1 MACVL
6 SLWPLA
12 WGGWPVA
19 RWATLGLVPY
29 VTFIWMLN
37 RHHIRASQISP
48 AEHRGGH
55 DERGKIDLQSLLAV
69 QRAAVSSDNLGAVPG
84 LIKMIVDPA
93 RYRIRT
99 SETVSLEGRT
109 MGQRVSM
116 EFVLPPKYG
125 TTFHRAD
132 DGDTD
137 DAGPA
142 APDPAREATQSR
154 EMYVPAL
161 MVPKPTLIDHIVMV
175 DGQGQAVSVLSHEET
190 LELISVSLRFLLM
203 FCSRTRVRTP
213 APVSV
218 PAARAAQGRRGAA
231 LTTLE
236 EPDQRERMQRA
247 ELLLLNLVH
256 SIDPH
261 PGPSVDDQIDD
272 ALNILELPAE
282 ARERLYVRWLRD
294 FVRTLSHAYPVIA
307 AMPRPEANRLTLVYE
322 RTMVPPLDIGWPRE
336 RLRLALGLRPLKVT
350 FSTALALSSS
360 TYHLRVDGPPSQ
372 YLMEQTITCSV
383 CGGRLSRP
391 GVECLP
397 GTDPRHE
404 QTHQRFADRSGP
416 NRPHYELRSKRGQS
430 FASLY
435 MRGFATTGEHLR
447 VAVSFGETPPG
458 TLASALAT
466 ASITCLLVGTIGY
479 AESAGI
485 GNGSDVPPLLLT
497 LPAAAA
503 SWFGFTADGDSLLRS
518 SLAARLSLITGAI
531 TSLMATALFLLTDHA
546 DPRAPEVFSV
556 HIWHW
561 WALLFG
567 MATVNLLCIVP
578 PLIVRSWSYRRLLL
592 RKDTDDP
599 HLENRTT

>member
-1 MACVL
+1 M
-6 SLWPLA
+6 S
-12 WGGWPVA
+12 
-19 RWATLGLVPY
+19 
-29 VTFIWMLN
+29 
-37 RHHIRASQISP
+37 
-48 AEHRGGH
+48 
-55 DERGKIDLQSLLAV
+55 
-69 QRAAVSSDNLGAVPG
+69 
-84 LIKMIVDPA
+84 
-93 RYRIRT
+93 
-99 SETVSLEGRT
+99 
-109 MGQRVSM
+109 QRVSM
-116 EFVLPPKYG
+116 EFLLPPKYG
-125 TTFHRAD
+125 TTLHR
-132 DGDTD
+132 TD
-137 DAGPA
+137 DAGPETGDGP
-142 APDPAREATQSR
+142 APDRAGEKTQSR

-161 MVPKPTLIDHIVMV
+161 MVPKPTLIDHMTMV
-175 DGQGQAVSVLSHEET
+175 DGQGQSVSMLSHQET

-213 APVSV
+213 VPVSV
-218 PAARAAQGRRGAA
+218 PAARASQERRGAA
-231 LTTLE
+231 LSAPE
-236 EPDQRERMQRA
+236 ETEQRERMQRA

-256 SIDPH
+256 SFDPH

-272 ALNILELPAE
+272 ALNILALPAE

-294 FVRTLSHAYPVIA
+294 FVRILSHAYPVIA
-307 AMPRPEANRLTLVYE
+307 ALPRPEANRVTLVYE

-350 FSTALALSSS
+350 FSTALALSSRD
-360 TYHLRVDGPPSQ
+360 YHLRVDGPPSQ
-372 YLMEQTITCSV
+372 YLMEQTITCSI

-397 GTDPRHE
+397 GTDPQHR
-404 QTHQRFADRSGP
+404 QTHQRFADRTGP
-416 NRPHYELRSKRGQS
+416 DQPHYELRSKRGQS
-430 FASLY
+430 FADLY

-466 ASITCLLVGTIGY
+466 AAITCLLVGTIGY
-479 AESAGI
+479 AESADI
-485 GNGSDVPPLLLT
+485 GNGSDAAPLLLT

-518 SLAARLSLITGAI
+518 SLAARLSLIVGAI

-546 DPRAPEVFSV
+546 APRPPEVFSV

-578 PLIVRSWSYRRLLL
+578 PLLVRSWSYRRLLL

-599 HLENRTT
+599 RRENRTT